1 LGRLSNVYLTDD
13 ELVELVADRIK
24 TKGSSRGVE
33 VESILADIERLN
45 MKLAKSEEHRS
56 RFLSIVRNSF
66 HNPLF
71 GMITLV
77 DSIKRELKEDSAISE
92 KVDMLNM
99 ELQFL
104 NYQINNVVAASEIEA
119 SQLEMNLSEFSVK
132 ALFADIDNSLQFLKE
147 RSGSSIKISSE
158 VDDIV
163 QDREKLQAILVNLLS
178 NALTL
183 NTEKEKPVRVS
194 IFSDENLIAI
204 DIINSGE
211 MELSKDG
218 IYTAFKESRGDHYN
232 RDSQGL
238 GIGLTIVK
246 AYIEFLGGEI
256 NFDVEDGETRF
267 RIIIDSFE
275 KSSEEDDTLSFDLD
289 FGFDFD
295 EEEFDLDGKT
305 I

>member
-1 LGRLSNVYLTDD
+1 VYLTDD

-24 TKGSSRGVE
+24 AKNSSRGVE
-33 VESILADIERLN
+33 VSSILADIERLN
-45 MKLAKSEEHRS
+45 IKLAKSEEHRS

-77 DSIKRELKEDSAISE
+77 DSIKRELKEDSKISE
-92 KVDMLNM
+92 QVNMLDNG
-99 ELQFL
+99 LQFL

-119 SQLEMNLSEFSVK
+119 SQLEMNLSEFSIKSLLKDVDK
-132 ALFADIDNSLQFLKE
+132 SLQFLKE
-147 RSGSSIKISSE
+147 QSKSSIKIESE
-158 VDDIV
+158 VDEIV
-163 QDREKLQAILVNLLS
+163 QDREKLQAILVNLIS

-183 NTEKEKPVRVS
+183 NTVPSEPVTVS
-194 IFSDENLIAI
+194 VFSDENLVAI
-204 DIINSGE
+204 DITNSGE

-256 NFDVEDGETRF
+256 NFDVDSGKTRF
-267 RIIIDSFE
+267 RIIIDNFE
-275 KSSEEDDTLSFDLD
+275 TKVEEDDNISFDLD

-295 EEEFDLDGKT
+295 EEEFELDGKT